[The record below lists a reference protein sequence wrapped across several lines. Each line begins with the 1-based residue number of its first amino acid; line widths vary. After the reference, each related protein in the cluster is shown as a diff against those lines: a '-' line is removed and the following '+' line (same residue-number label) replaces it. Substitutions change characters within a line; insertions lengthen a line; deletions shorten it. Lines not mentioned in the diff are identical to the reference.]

1 MIEDKIVELLID
13 KGYHIATSESCT
25 GGLVCATLINVAN
38 ASKVINE
45 SIVTYSNEAKMKY
58 LKVNNKTIEK
68 YGVVSE
74 EVCYEM
80 AKGICKQTNSEVGIS
95 VSGIAGP
102 SGGSKEKPV
111 GMVCFGICILDKV
124 YTYTNYFKDMDRNEV
139 RKASVQFVLAK
150 LWTCLNYAE

>member
-1 MIEDKIVELLID
+1 MIEEKVVELLIE
-13 KGYHIATSESCT
+13 KGYHIATSESCS

-45 SIVTYSNEAKMKY
+45 SIVTYSNEAKIKY
-58 LKVNNKTIEK
+58 LDVKKETIDK

-80 AKGICKQTNSEVGIS
+80 AVGICKQANSEVGIS
-95 VSGIAGP
+95 ISGIAGP
-102 SGGSKEKPV
+102 GGGSKDKPV

-124 YTYTNYFKDMDRNEV
+124 YTYTNYFNNMDRNEV
-139 RKASVQFVLAK
+139 REASVQFILEK
-150 LWTCLNYAE
+150 LLTCLGYAE